1 MENNALQNILTEMV
15 NIKNS
20 TVKNMGEFVASVNK
34 NQILKESLFNE
45 DEDEESQMG
54 MEGEDDDM
62 PIGDTDD
69 AMDVDGDESEE
80 SEMQTGDDEE
90 SQMEMGD
97 SEGFDTEAPE
107 GLEGEEGME
116 DDGESDPFSDYYDD
130 EGHVDLVLLSQTDPQ
145 KVADLIKMAP
155 DGATFVKVSVPALEM
170 EVPTETD
177 FQDEPEETEE
187 MDDMDDQQEV
197 EDVVDESDHMDKINE
212 NKRLNKKVLV
222 YEGKLRKLQSLL
234 KENDQARKK
243 LLKEKNEM
251 FAVIKE
257 AKPLMEQQHLINTN
271 LKNMSI
277 LMANNNL
284 TIKERNELITD
295 FNKVKSL
302 NESEITLNMWKKML
316 LKESRTPLKE
326 QILENNSK
334 DGKKMLG
341 VEIEKNKGIVTESV
355 NKIDQGRI
363 DTRFET
369 LSGSNNI

>member
-1 MENNALQNILTEMV
+1 M
-15 NIKNS
+15 
-20 TVKNMGEFVASVNK
+20 
-34 NQILKESLFNE
+34 
-45 DEDEESQMG
+45 
-54 MEGEDDDM
+54 
-62 PIGDTDD
+62 
-69 AMDVDGDESEE
+69 
-80 SEMQTGDDEE
+80 
-90 SQMEMGD
+90 
-97 SEGFDTEAPE
+97 
-107 GLEGEEGME
+107 
-116 DDGESDPFSDYYDD
+116 
-130 EGHVDLVLLSQTDPQ
+130 
-145 KVADLIKMAP
+145 ADLIKMAP